1 MRRARRMFRRTTWSP
16 LHSLQRRLHP
26 PGGKGSALPGGGV
39 PIDRTLSP
47 SNQTGTHRKAEDP
60 QSIERGGGKE
70 GRIRSALQGGQGV
83 TSENRTPNRIKKFWR
98 QKTWVCAQSSPGDG
112 GMVESQLGPY
122 RPGKHMQSPW
132 GALQRPSPEQGF
144 LFWLPIG
151 QSPLLPEG

>member
-26 PGGKGSALPGGGV
+26 PGGEGSALPCAGV

-83 TSENRTPNRIKKFWR
+83 TSENRTPNRIKKISPKNMGLCAELTGRWR
-98 QKTWVCAQSSPGDG
+98 DG
-112 GMVESQLGPY
+112 
-122 RPGKHMQSPW
+122 
-132 GALQRPSPEQGF
+132 
-144 LFWLPIG
+144 
-151 QSPLLPEG
+151 